1 MDMNGMTVVITG
13 AGRGIG
19 AQAARSFS
27 AAGARVALLART
39 AGEINDLAAEIGDNA
54 LPVQCDVSD
63 YSQAQ
68 AAMAATVAAFGGLD
82 VLVNNAG
89 VIQPISQLA
98 ASDPEIWAQSV
109 NINLTGVYF
118 CIRAALPHMLAA
130 QRGSVLTLS
139 SGAAHSP
146 VEGWSQYC
154 SSKAGVAMLT
164 RCLDK
169 EERENGIRA
178 IGLSPGTVATQ
189 MQRDIKASGIN
200 PVSRLDWSDHISPD
214 WPARALLWMCTPEAD
229 DFLGGEVSLKDETIR
244 RRIGL
249 IT

>member
-1 MDMNGMTVVITG
+1 MDMNGTTVVITG

-54 LPVQCDVSD
+54 LPIPCDVSD
-63 YSQAQ
+63 YAQVQ

-89 VIQPISQLA
+89 VIQPISRLA
-98 ASDPEIWAQSV
+98 ASDPAIWAQSV

-130 QRGSVLTLS
+130 QGGSVLTLS

-200 PVSRLDWSDHISPD
+200 PVSRLDWSDHISPN

-229 DFLGGEVSLKDETIR
+229 DFLGREVSLKDEVIR